1 MAGRDSSQ
9 DPTAEAS
16 PLDVLPGL
24 AAVAGTMA
32 DAVIVTDL
40 HRRVVIWNAAADR
53 LYGVPDS
60 EALGTPIDLLYDST
74 IIGEGTSSAG
84 ARTLALSTGTWRGR
98 VVDVPRVGRLVGQE
112 LFIET
117 VLSRIDGPDGQA
129 IGVISIKRD
138 VTPSVRVEQ
147 ELTTVMSLGSATGE
161 SRTRQGAA
169 GQALDMLV
177 ATTGAK
183 LAAIAVPTAEGNIGF
198 LAHRGASPETIQVIA
213 SVPWARSPAVKA
225 VMPVGRVVKGP
236 VALVPFEPATRRAIL
251 DAGIRTIVFVGL
263 HRDGDL
269 VGVLSLG
276 WDRDDPV
283 IPSDAVILLAAGH
296 ITRGLE
302 NARLVEEIVRR
313 AENERQ
319 LTHRLRALEELTRI
333 GGSVTTLQELAERS
347 ARLINTALGASGTAY
362 GLLAPDG
369 ESYAVSH
376 MADVRPAIA
385 AWLLV
390 ANPDQRTAFKRWRA
404 GEGSFLEAFAPGRVT
419 AESLALAREAG
430 VTAYAAIPIRVDDEV
445 IGGIAAYFD
454 RPVDDLH
461 VDRNAL
467 DRIAT
472 VASISMAN
480 FRLRERL
487 EAAEQRSR
495 SIFEASPDAICI
507 STGDGLVVDANDAA
521 LRLYRSDS
529 SWLVGRR
536 ATDLAQLDLEPIRER
551 ADALG
556 QGQTLRLRVIG
567 VRQDATSFPA
577 EIEVAAVEIDGGRR
591 YLVRVRDLT
600 EQERLQTELV
610 QAQKMEAIGQLVS
623 GVAHELNNPLAAII
637 LSSQLI
643 RRDPALPEDL
653 RHNADLLVEEATRT
667 KRIVQ
672 NLLDFAKQRAPER
685 YPTSIRDLV
694 DSVLALQSYS
704 LGRGS
709 IETKVEVP
717 SDLPAVELDR
727 AQFQQVLVNLTHNA
741 IYAIRHGGGTTLRI
755 TASTEGPADAPR
767 VRVTVMDDGPGVAP
781 EHVEHLFEAFFTT
794 KPPADGTGLGL
805 PVSYGI
811 VASHG
816 GDLRYGP
823 SPMGRG
829 AAFTF
834 DLPVHAVRS
843 DDVVVPIPR
852 VTVPP
857 ASGAATPRIPG
868 PDVAVVAPASPE
880 QSHAADATDTPTTR
894 RRAADRRRVLV
905 LDDES
910 SIRIFLGKAL
920 LALGYAP
927 VVAATGEEAIEH
939 TRRGPFMAVLCDHQM
954 PGMSGVEV
962 YEAIVARHPELG
974 SRFIMMSGDVL
985 NPALETF
992 ISRHDVT
999 ILSKPF
1005 DLETLDRTVA
1015 SVGGA
1020 PTGD

>member
-1 MAGRDSSQ
+1 MADHDSSE
-9 DPTAEAS
+9 DPTAEPS
-16 PLDVLPGL
+16 PLDILPGL
-24 AAVAGTMA
+24 AAVAGMMA
-32 DAVIVTDL
+32 DAVTVTDL
-40 HRRVVIWNAAADR
+40 HRRIVIWNPASDR
-53 LYGVPDS
+53 LYGIPAS

-84 ARTLALSTGTWRGR
+84 ARTIALSTGSWRGR
-98 VVDVPRVGRLVGQE
+98 VADVPRIGRLVGQE

-117 VLSRIDGPDGQA
+117 VLSRIDGPDGQP
-129 IGVISIKRD
+129 IGVISVKRD

-147 ELTTVMSLGSATGE
+147 ELTTVLSLGSTTGE
-161 SRTRQGAA
+161 SRTRAGAA
-169 GQALDMLV
+169 DRALEMLA
-177 ATTGAK
+177 ATTGATM
-183 LAAIAVPTAEGNIGF
+183 AAIAVPAGDGTIGF
-198 LAHRGASPETIQVIA
+198 LAQRGASPDVIRVIGA
-213 SVPWARSPAVKA
+213 IPWARSPAVKA
-225 VMPVGRVVKGP
+225 VTPVGRVVKGP
-236 VALVPFEPATRRAIL
+236 VALLPFEPASRRAIL
-251 DAGIRTIVFVGL
+251 DARIRSIVFVGL
-263 HRDGDL
+263 HREQEL
-269 VGVLSLG
+269 VGILTLG

-296 ITRGLE
+296 VMRGLE

-333 GGSVTTLQELAERS
+333 GGNVTTLQELADRS

-376 MADVRPAIA
+376 MADVRPEIA
-385 AWLLV
+385 AWLRD

-404 GEGSFLEAFAPGRVT
+404 GEGSFLEAFVPGRVT
-419 AESLALAREAG
+419 AESLALARAVG
-430 VTAYAAIPIRVDDEV
+430 VTAYAAIPIRVDDVV

-454 RPVDDLH
+454 RPMDDLH
-461 VDRNAL
+461 LDRSAL

-495 SIFEASPDAICI
+495 SIFEASPDAIVI

-521 LRLYRSDS
+521 VRLYRADS
-529 SWLVGRR
+529 SWLLGRR
-536 ATDLAQLDLEPIRER
+536 ATDLAHLDLEPIRER

-556 QGQTLRLRVIG
+556 LGQTLSLRVVG
-567 VRQDATSFPA
+567 VRQDATEFPA
-577 EIEVAAVEIDGGRR
+577 EVEVAAVEIDGGRR
-591 YLVRVRDLT
+591 YLIRVRDLT
-600 EQERLQTELV
+600 EQERLQSELV

-637 LSSQLI
+637 LSGQLI
-643 RRDPALPEDL
+643 RRDAALPDDL

-704 LGRGS
+704 LGRGP
-709 IETKVEVP
+709 IETVVDVP
-717 SDLPAVELDR
+717 EDLPTVELDR
-727 AQFQQVLVNLTHNA
+727 GQIQQVLVNLTHNA
-741 IYAIRHGGGTTLRI
+741 IYAIRNGGGTTLRI
-755 TASTEGPADAPR
+755 TASAEGPAEAPR

-781 EHVEHLFEAFFTT
+781 EHVGRLFEAFFTT
-794 KPPADGTGLGL
+794 KPAAEGTGLGL
-805 PVSYGI
+805 PVSHGI

-823 SPMGRG
+823 SPLGRG

-834 DLPVHAVRS
+834 DLPVRAVRS
-843 DDVVVPIPR
+843 DDV
-852 VTVPP
+852 TVPEP
-857 ASGAATPRIPG
+857 AA
-868 PDVAVVAPASPE
+868 AVVAVPAAPART
-880 QSHAADATDTPTTR
+880 AAATDPPVR
-894 RRAADRRRVLV
+894 RGAPDPPAAGRRSADRRRVLV

-910 SIRIFLGKAL
+910 SIRLFLGKAL
-920 LALGYAP
+920 LALDYVP

-939 TRRGPFMAVLCDHQM
+939 ARHGPFLAVLCDHQM
-954 PGMSGVEV
+954 PGMSGVDV
-962 YEAIVARHPELG
+962 YDALVAADPDLG
-974 SRFIMMSGDVL
+974 HRFIMMSGDVL
-985 NPALETF
+985 NPALEAF
-992 ISRHDVT
+992 VGRHNVT

-1015 SVGGA
+1015 GVGEV
-1020 PTGD
+1020 PTGDQGQGRG